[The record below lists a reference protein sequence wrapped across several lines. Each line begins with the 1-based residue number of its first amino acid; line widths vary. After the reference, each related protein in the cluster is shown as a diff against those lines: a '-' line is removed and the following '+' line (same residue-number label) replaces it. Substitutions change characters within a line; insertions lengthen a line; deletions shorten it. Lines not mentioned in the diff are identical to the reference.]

1 MMEGANSAGC
11 LHGSLPARS
20 CGHDE
25 DVPALPLEMPE
36 RYNYCYQCGEYVG
49 GTATLKPAL
58 SPEAEAQQQQQ
69 ERVIHYGCL
78 TLIVLWIV
86 FGLWFCFHMN
96 R

>member
-1 MMEGANSAGC
+1 MMDGANRAGY

-25 DVPALPLEMPE
+25 DVPALPLRDARALQLLLP
-36 RYNYCYQCGEYVG
+36 CGEYVG
-49 GTATLKPAL
+49 DTATLKPAL
-58 SPEAEAQQQQQ
+58 SPEVEAQQQQQ

-78 TLIVLWIV
+78 TLIVLWIA
-86 FGLWFCFHMN
+86 FGLWFFFHMN